1 MKPVFPA
8 RIVVATILAAAT
20 GGCASVAG
28 GPYAEPWSVIQT
40 DVAGSADPH
49 VIPVIVN
56 RVDDRN
62 TERNMAVVAPGR
74 HAVTV
79 DVPPRKHFPATQHT
93 FELATE
99 PCTRYYVAARLE
111 NFATSEWEPI
121 VRSTARIGECEAKF
135 AMVR

>member
-1 MKPVFPA
+1 MESLFLP
-8 RIVVATILAAAT
+8 RIALATIVAALGA
-20 GGCASVAG
+20 GCASVAG
-28 GPYAEPWSVIQT
+28 GPYDEPWSVIQT
-40 DVAGSADPH
+40 DVARSADSH

-62 TERNMAVVAPGR
+62 TDRNMAVVAPGR

-93 FELATE
+93 FELTTE

-111 NFATSEWEPI
+111 NFATAEWEPI

-135 AMVR
+135 AMAR